1 MHNYHSLAPSHE
13 KRIDV
18 GSLSNLNLTLILTAE
33 QNICFSVSRQE
44 LYWKKVEFLR
54 FQYYS
59 CYHRNNKNIGVE
71 KMSQRV
77 IGVLHRQIS
86 ELNLILNN
94 FAHIPKISSKYLGK
108 YFSSVQQI

>member
-1 MHNYHSLAPSHE
+1 
-13 KRIDV
+13 
-18 GSLSNLNLTLILTAE
+18 
-33 QNICFSVSRQE
+33 
-44 LYWKKVEFLR
+44 
-54 FQYYS
+54 
-59 CYHRNNKNIGVE
+59 
-71 KMSQRV
+71 MSQRV